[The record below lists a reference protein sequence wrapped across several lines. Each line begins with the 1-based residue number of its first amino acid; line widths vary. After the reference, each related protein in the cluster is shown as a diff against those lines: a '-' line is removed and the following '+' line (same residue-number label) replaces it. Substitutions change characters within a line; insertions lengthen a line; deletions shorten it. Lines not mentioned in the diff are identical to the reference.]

1 MADTDLFTE
10 QIVSSMSQ
18 HEIEEMKS
26 TLQGEEDDLT
36 LSTQYQ
42 SVKDTLLKHKVS
54 TTDIAYLETKLRGLS
69 NINLDEAM
77 MYILQHKRDQR
88 FSGQIV
94 NEGIHLIRT
103 EEAPY
108 GCDDD
113 GKMKLP
119 NTAKFKSKTDEYER
133 IEWLD
138 YIKLKEGESL
148 FYRRYS
154 RKHVIAKVMKKD
166 GVELVLYTEEGQSLM
181 INFLDQYPYKRCGTL
196 KYISSIHASDVM
208 CMRIL
213 CDRLF
218 KAGAIPVWID
228 QSVKDTL
235 FPGILYWYWPYYKS
249 RQFDKDKEYDT
260 HQLTITGVYIKPKY
274 A

>member
-181 INFLDQYPYKRCGTL
+181 INFLDQYPYKR
-196 KYISSIHASDVM
+196 
-208 CMRIL
+208 
-213 CDRLF
+213 LF
-218 KAGAIPVWID
+218 KAGAIAVWID